1 MEDRADADDAATEQP
16 IGTQTRVPTEES
28 DEEETDGEVILPR
41 TRAA

>member
-1 MEDRADADDAATEQP
+1 MEDRADADDATEQP

-28 DEEETDGEVILPR
+28 NHDETDGEMILPR

>member
-1 MEDRADADDAATEQP
+1 MEDRADADDAATERP

-28 DEEETDGEVILPR
+28 DEDGEVILPR